1 MRVDGSTGEGAE
13 LFQSHDGDV
22 ILSPQLSPVGGQWV
36 VVLPTAE
43 DHTTHSA
50 YVRTGARGG
59 EGGGK
64 VKDMTE
70 VLKTLQVAFGWRL

>member
-36 VVLPTAE
+36 VVLPTTE

-59 EGGGK
+59 EGGRK

-70 VLKTLQVAFGWRL
+70 